1 MGGKLMEPGITA
13 IILICSATLAIS
25 DCTIETATDM
35 MQGLDANTPIECAM
49 SSQALIAQS
58 ALRHGLDEGQY
69 FKVVCVQK
77 GEAVQALRLH
87 PSGSLGSSLIRPAPD
102 PAR

>member
-13 IILICSATLAIS
+13 IILICSGTLAIS

-35 MQGLDANTPIECAM
+35 MQGLDANTPIDCAL
-49 SSQALIAQS
+49 SGQALIAQS
-58 ALRHGLDEGQY
+58 ALRHGLGEDQY

-77 GEAVQALRLH
+77 REAVQALRLH
-87 PSGSLGSSLIRPAPD
+87 PPGGPNSSIIGPAPV
-102 PAR
+102 PAP